1 MMQIALITDLHTGQ
15 EEDYP
20 FDINLRENFRNILEE
35 VAKCKPDHLI
45 VAGDLCLRAAEPDT
59 YLWQKDLLQAL
70 HIPYH
75 IIAGNHDDSVIL
87 QQVFNHLPLPKD
99 GELYYKVYIGAQ
111 PFLFLDTSKKETSHT
126 QKAWLENELKHGS
139 PVPIVVMHHPPAL
152 MQVPY
157 MDRNHALNDRDEIMN
172 ILQQVQKPI
181 DVFCGHYHV
190 EKLVCF
196 GSIRIHIT
204 PSCYFQIDQKQ
215 QDFAVDHHCIAYRII
230 QLDDPS
236 FMATH
241 VHYLDGV
248 KISD

>member
-1 MMQIALITDLHTGQ
+1 
-15 EEDYP
+15 
-20 FDINLRENFRNILEE
+20 
-35 VAKCKPDHLI
+35 
-45 VAGDLCLRAAEPDT
+45 
-59 YLWQKDLLQAL
+59 
-70 HIPYH
+70 
-75 IIAGNHDDSVIL
+75 
-87 QQVFNHLPLPKD
+87 
-99 GELYYKVYIGAQ
+99 
-111 PFLFLDTSKKETSHT
+111 
-126 QKAWLENELKHGS
+126 
-139 PVPIVVMHHPPAL
+139 MHHPPAL